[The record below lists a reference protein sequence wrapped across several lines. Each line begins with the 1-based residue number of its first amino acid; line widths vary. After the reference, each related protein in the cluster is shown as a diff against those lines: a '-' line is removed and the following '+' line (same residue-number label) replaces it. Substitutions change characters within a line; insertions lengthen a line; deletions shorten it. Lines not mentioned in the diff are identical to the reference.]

1 MAAALRMTDNEPV
14 FSALTSASAGTGSQG
29 SSSELQHANSSQ
41 STSSE
46 ETPLPSKL
54 EAEET
59 KGHTADDEGKS
70 VFLSAIVPSRSL
82 IFSVLFNLESFHGP

>member
-70 VFLSAIVPSRSL
+70 VFLSAIIPSRSL
-82 IFSVLFNLESFHGP
+82 ISSVLFNLESFHGP

>member
-14 FSALTSASAGTGSQG
+14 FSALTSAAGTGCQG
-29 SSSELQHANSSQ
+29 SSSELQHATSSQ

-46 ETPLPSKL
+46 ETPLPSK
-54 EAEET
+54 AEET

-70 VFLSAIVPSRSL
+70 NKVFQT
-82 IFSVLFNLESFHGP
+82 FSFCFVHQINFRVNLDFVNEK

>member
-70 VFLSAIVPSRSL
+70 VFLSAIIPSGSL
-82 IFSVLFNLESFHGP
+82 IFSVLFNLESFLGP

>member
-70 VFLSAIVPSRSL
+70 AFLSAIIPSRSL
-82 IFSVLFNLESFHGP
+82 IFSVLFNLESFLGP

>member
-70 VFLSAIVPSRSL
+70 VFLRAIVPSRSL
-82 IFSVLFNLESFHGP
+82 IFSVLFNLESFLGP

>member
-82 IFSVLFNLESFHGP
+82 IFSVLFNLESFLGP

>member
-82 IFSVLFNLESFHGP
+82 IFSVLFDLESFLGA

>member
-70 VFLSAIVPSRSL
+70 VYLKARDDNRIVSL
-82 IFSVLFNLESFHGP
+82 V

>member
-14 FSALTSASAGTGSQG
+14 FSALTSAAGTGSQG
-29 SSSELQHANSSQ
+29 SSSELQHATSSQ

-46 ETPLPSKL
+46 ETPLPSK
-54 EAEET
+54 AEET

-70 VFLSAIVPSRSL
+70 CLVTL
-82 IFSVLFNLESFHGP
+82 IFVQNTLFENYSKCRI

>member
-1 MAAALRMTDNEPV
+1 MSRAPVAAALRMTDNEPV

-70 VFLSAIVPSRSL
+70 VYLSA
-82 IFSVLFNLESFHGP
+82 FSVLFNLESFHGP

>member
-14 FSALTSASAGTGSQG
+14 FSALTSAAGTGSQG
-29 SSSELQHANSSQ
+29 SELQHATSSQ

>member
-14 FSALTSASAGTGSQG
+14 FSALTSAAGTGSQG

-70 VFLSAIVPSRSL
+70 VYLKARDDNRIVSL
-82 IFSVLFNLESFHGP
+82 V